1 MSLGVSRYV
10 RPDNVTSEAD
20 VAGTVTPSASA
31 AIGHAAERGCAEKM

>member
-10 RPDNVTSEAD
+10 QPDNVTSEPD

-31 AIGHAAERGCAEKM
+31 AIGHAAGMGRAEKM